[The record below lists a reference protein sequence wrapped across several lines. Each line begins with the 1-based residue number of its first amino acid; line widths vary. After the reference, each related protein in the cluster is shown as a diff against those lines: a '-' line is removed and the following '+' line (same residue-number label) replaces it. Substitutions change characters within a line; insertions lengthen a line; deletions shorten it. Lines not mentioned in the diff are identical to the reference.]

1 MKLLKSLLKSP
12 FFVLGL
18 SLLVL
23 TVLLAVLGPLLPK
36 DISTLVPTTGLP
48 GSGIPGLGIPGLPIP
63 TP

>member
-1 MKLLKSLLKSP
+1 MTAHSSRAP
-12 FFVLGL
+12 TRPHSVRM
-18 SLLVL
+18 
-23 TVLLAVLGPLLPK
+23 AVLGPLLPK